1 MATINKANRNLE
13 VCQRQTNSM
22 QAQNM
27 NAIQDRNMTAIQE
40 HRIQQNAVA
49 QSGQSKR
56 NQVVSADIDVELKH
70 SSSKIACIDVL
81 PREREHEI
89 SSRASDIR
97 LSNDVRDEGRI
108 ISSHLHGYEFHSFVP
123 GSGVCNDQ
131 NTSDS
136 TNLTGTKPPLQVF
149 KDNSDNSTQV
159 PIFAARFKAAGR
171 YIAPTVAYSAPAATA
186 ATQDNQE
193 SLPNVPAAS
202 QGEYLEETNIP
213 LGSFARSDFTFCHSN
228 EHGYG
233 EEATLSRVSALR
245 TAQGAKTRKRCVE
258 DGGKH
263 IRDRNLVARHR
274 CSKAV
279 GRPHRRGCARSNPPC
294 LLHRLVGSVHPSGS
308 CLPQPAPARRAA
320 APSPFPR
327 CVANRS
333 AGPSLH
339 AELTR
344 AAADRLW
351 ALGRPAG
358 PGARGATRISAA
370 PRPASAP
377 PTLAGA
383 GPAGHPLL
391 PPAHG
396 GRRRSCGRRR
406 RCVAHADRG

>member
-233 EEATLSRVSALR
+233 EEATLSRVSALH

-294 LLHRLVGSVHPSGS
+294 LLHRLGGSVHPSRPVPS
-308 CLPQPAPARRAA
+308 SARPRLPCCCPLPLPSLRRESLRRAL
-320 APSPFPR
+320 SSR
-327 CVANRS
+327 
-333 AGPSLH
+333 
-339 AELTR
+339 R
-344 AAADRLW
+344 AD
-351 ALGRPAG
+351 P
-358 PGARGATRISAA
+358 
-370 PRPASAP
+370 
-377 PTLAGA
+377 
-383 GPAGHPLL
+383 
-391 PPAHG
+391 
-396 GRRRSCGRRR
+396 RRR
-406 RCVAHADRG
+406 RQALGARTPCRARRPWSDSDLRRSSPRLRPAYPRRGRSGRPPPASPRARRKAAKLWTAATLCGTR